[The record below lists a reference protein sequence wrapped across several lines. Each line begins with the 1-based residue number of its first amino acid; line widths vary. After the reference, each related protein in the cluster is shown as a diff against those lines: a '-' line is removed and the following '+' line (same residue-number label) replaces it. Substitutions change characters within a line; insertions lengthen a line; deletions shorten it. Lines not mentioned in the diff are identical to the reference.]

1 MFIES
6 EIQKSESWKIFFPM
20 IYVFKEH
27 VKIVKI
33 YMVKVNVTV
42 VSKLGIMWFL
52 QFKGKYL
59 KIMSFLIKLCNQTF
73 YYYSLATLKL
83 FWTSSLE
90 NSFFCVLRG
99 WFCCLKNFKFKIY
112 IVNCKKCFLQRL
124 TIMNLSYP
132 SCVVFLLFLK
142 KWA

>member
-1 MFIES
+1 
-6 EIQKSESWKIFFPM
+6 M
-20 IYVFKEH
+20 IYVFNEH

-42 VSKLGIMWFL
+42 VSRLGIMWFL

-99 WFCCLKNFKFKIY
+99 
-112 IVNCKKCFLQRL
+112 
-124 TIMNLSYP
+124 
-132 SCVVFLLFLK
+132 
-142 KWA
+142 